1 MSRMGDASVPGDPQA
16 PAPLVLCVVGTDHH
30 HFTRLV
36 SWCDALAERRP
47 DVDVLVQHGASAPPR
62 TARGVA
68 FLGKAELESTLR
80 SAHVAICHGG
90 PGSISDVRSAGLL
103 PLVVPRDPR
112 LDEHVDGHQQRFVRR
127 FSSTGAIVEVHTRD
141 ELLERVETALSQPRG
156 AGRDT
161 SVEDGQVRAS
171 VDRFARLV
179 DNLVAR
185 AHRSRR

>member
-1 MSRMGDASVPGDPQA
+1 MPVDPQA
-16 PAPLVLCVVGTDHH
+16 PTPLVLCVLGTDHH

-36 SWCDALAERRP
+36 SWCDELARRRP

-68 FLGKAELESTLR
+68 FLGKGELESTLR
-80 SAHVAICHGG
+80 EAHVAICHGG

-127 FSSTGAIVEVHTRD
+127 FSSTGAIVEVHDRD
-141 ELLERVETALSQPRG
+141 QLIEHVETALSEPRG

-161 SVEDGQVRAS
+161 GEEDDQIRAS
-171 VDRFARLV
+171 VDRFAQLV
-179 DNLVAR
+179 DDLVAR
-185 AHRSRR
+185 ARRTRR